1 MAALKKT
8 GYDCIREERVDEKGE
23 RKTMIRRR
31 RRSNFGL
38 NTGAK
43 LADSCPLLIGTHESQ
58 LPGC

>member
-8 GYDCIREERVDEKGE
+8 GYDCIREGEVDEKGE

-31 RRSNFGL
+31 RRSNFGV

-43 LADSCPLLIGTHESQ
+43 LANLSPF
-58 LPGC
+58 